1 MKKNFTYTDLSPD
14 LQEAYAWL
22 DPISKTAPLAWVGTG
37 KNKVLRF
44 KANRAIVFMYNMK
57 GCDMNDIWRM
67 AIEAKW
73 STEDVMSLYR
83 QIGYSL
89 SGFGEVFTDERMR
102 RKTFK

>member
-1 MKKNFTYTDLSPD
+1 MKKNFTYADLSPD

-44 KANRAIVFMYNMK
+44 KANRAIVFMYEEYR
-57 GCDMNDIWRM
+57 DMNEIWSM
-67 AIEAKW
+67 ARSAKW

-83 QIGYSL
+83 QLGYSL
-89 SGFGEVFTDERMR
+89 SGFGDVFTEERMR